1 MVRHQP
7 DVNVEIRRA
16 YLASVESLCH
26 GTPTVSLCECQGS
39 TLAQGRGARRFGGP
53 GQCVPLGQSGPKSPD
68 PANSPVRPWVS
79 KRCRDG
85 TLAANSVSFV
95 DDIRPTGGPTEEEAR
110 QASQAMAKE
119 SARCGI
125 QDAARN
131 CRDVSQTPAAW
142 AGSVVHTTNSSVTIM
157 VEQSKWD
164 KTKTKLKWVSCR
176 LDEGGGCGIQASR
189 EGSWFPKLRYAGVP
203 VDDSVLAGVSWNV
216 GFVASQ
222 PYRRWF

>member
-1 MVRHQP
+1 M
-7 DVNVEIRRA
+7 
-16 YLASVESLCH
+16 
-26 GTPTVSLCECQGS
+26 
-39 TLAQGRGARRFGGP
+39 
-53 GQCVPLGQSGPKSPD
+53 
-68 PANSPVRPWVS
+68 S

-85 TLAANSVSFV
+85 TLAADSVLYV
-95 DDIRPTGGPTEEEAR
+95 DDIRPTGPTEEEAR
-110 QASQAMAKE
+110 QASQVMAKE

-176 LDEGGGCGIQASR
+176 LDEGADVEYKPLDKVRGFLNYVMQVYPLMI
-189 EGSWFPKLRYAGVP
+189 PYLR
-203 VDDSVLAGVSWNV
+203 
-216 GFVASQ
+216 GFHGT
-222 PYRRWF
+222 YRRWF